1 MVSPTPPRGNR
12 SAIGAPSSTKTKHAT
27 ASANFLWIS
36 TPYEFIRVALSISRI
51 RSDSTLDMSAGST
64 NGLRIG
70 PVIGFTPSDE
80 DGVEAL
86 ERVVDDVAAR
96 VAGTVA

>member
-1 MVSPTPPRGNR
+1 MVSPTPPRGKR

-36 TPYEFIRVALSISRI
+36 TPYEFMRVALSISLI
-51 RSDSTLDMSAGST
+51 RSDSTVEMSAGST

-70 PVIGFTPSDE
+70 PVIGFTASEE
-80 DGVEAL
+80 DGAWVL
-86 ERVVDDVAAR
+86 ERVDDVAAR
-96 VAGTVA
+96 AAGTVA